1 MALDIKLKMRG
12 IYVLVLA
19 LGALLSVL
27 IYGFGDDMLHASR
40 KLVRQDLPLLEDIAQ
55 LKVEVMEQESLLHE
69 YYASGDRA
77 RFVTE
82 QEVNGLEYEQ
92 VYARLVRSFGQ
103 APELER
109 VQGYYARA
117 RDIAAELDAT
127 LTREPVDDDHA
138 QALLAH
144 LSGIVRSLNTELD
157 TLMQLIEAR
166 VLESAASAES
176 TIATISR
183 LVLLYTIAIFLVAVI
198 VGYSV
203 NGYLYANA
211 ERRRLAVFPE
221 RNPNPVMRLALDGA
235 LLYANPAA
243 AELLGKIGADPN
255 DALKLLPPDLRERL
269 KALRASGRGYDI
281 WQYQVQSRLLECG
294 IHYIPDLTIYHAY
307 VTDITERRRTE
318 EKLVFQ
324 AYHNAL
330 TELPNRRMFEEVVEQ
345 TLPTADAG
353 GRQAAVLLLSL
364 DRLKVVTETF
374 GHVIGDQLLQA
385 IALRLKTV
393 LEHCREGCH
402 NAMLYHF
409 DGELYAVLLPE
420 LASSQAPAM
429 VAEKLLEA
437 MKEPLYVA
445 GRELFVSVSIGVAVF
460 PDDGREA
467 VALLRNAE
475 SALQRVKKA
484 GGRGFQ
490 LYKPEMNAMA
500 AQWLSLENYL
510 RHALEHGELVV
521 YYQPQFDVK
530 SGRATGV
537 EALLRWSHPTRGLLP
552 PGEFIPLAEETG
564 MIVGLGEWVLRQ
576 ACVQQRVW
584 CEQGLMA
591 GTMAV
596 NMSAGQ
602 FHQQNLPAI
611 VAGVLAETKLPAQ
624 YLELEITESVAMH
637 DAARSAAMLHEL
649 KDMGV
654 RLAIDDFGT
663 GFSSLSYL
671 KRFPIDR
678 LKIDRS
684 FIHGLTTDANDG
696 AITRAVI
703 TLGHALKQHVLAEGV
718 ETREQ
723 LLRLRQYECDEAQGN
738 LYAPPLPAA
747 EVEKFLRSQPRLAVE
762 RV

>member
-27 IYGFGDDMLHASR
+27 IYSFGDDMLRASR

-69 YYASGDRA
+69 YYAGGDRE
-77 RFVTE
+77 RFLLE
-82 QEVNGLEYEQ
+82 QDANAAEYEQ
-92 VYARLVRSFGQ
+92 AYKRLTRGFGQ

-109 VQGYYARA
+109 VQSYYARV
-117 RDIAAELDAT
+117 RDIAAELDST
-127 LTREPVDDDHA
+127 LTQQSVDGEHA

-166 VLESAASAES
+166 VLESADSAEA

-203 NGYLYANA
+203 NAYLHANA

-221 RNPNPVMRLALDGA
+221 RNPNPVMRLALDGT

-243 AELLGKIGADPN
+243 AELLGKIGLDPH
-255 DALKLLPPDLRERL
+255 DALKLLPSDLRQRL
-269 KALRASGRGYDI
+269 QVLRANGRGYDV
-281 WQYQVQSRLLECG
+281 WQYQVDTRLLECG

-330 TELPNRRMFEEVVEQ
+330 TELPNRRMFEEVMEQ
-345 TLPTADAG
+345 TLPPPGPG
-353 GRQAAVLLLSL
+353 GRQAALLLLSV

-385 IALRLKTV
+385 IAARLKTV
-393 LEHCREGCH
+393 LDHCREGCH
-402 NAMLYHF
+402 NATLYHF
-409 DGELYAVLLPE
+409 DGELYAVLLPD
-420 LASSQAPAM
+420 LTGAQAPAM
-429 VAEKLLEA
+429 VAEKVLEA

-445 GRELFVSVSIGVAVF
+445 GRELFASVSIGVAVF
-460 PDDGREA
+460 PDDGRDA
-467 VALLRNAE
+467 VTLLRNAE
-475 SALQRVKKA
+475 SAMQRVKKT

-490 LYKPEMNAMA
+490 MYEPEMNAMA
-500 AQWLSLENYL
+500 AQWMALENYL
-510 RHALEHGELVV
+510 RHALEHGELAV

-537 EALLRWSHPTRGLLP
+537 EALLRWSHPTRGLLL

-564 MIVGLGEWVLRQ
+564 MIVGLGEWVLHQ
-576 ACVQQRVW
+576 ACEQQRVW
-584 CEQGLMA
+584 CEQGLMV

-602 FHQQNLPAI
+602 FHQQSLPAL
-611 VAGVLAETKLPAQ
+611 VARVLQQTRLPAQ
-624 YLELEITESVAMH
+624 YLELEITETVAMQ
-637 DAARSAAMLHEL
+637 DATRSTATLHQL

-684 FIHGLTTDANDG
+684 FVHGLTTDANDL

-703 TLGHALKQHVLAEGV
+703 TLGHSLKQRVLAEGV

-723 LLRLRQYECDEAQGN
+723 LARLRQLDCDEAQGN

-747 EVEKFLRSQPRLAVE
+747 EVEALLRSQPRLVE

>member
-27 IYGFGDDMLHASR
+27 IYSFGDDMLHASR

-55 LKVEVMEQESLLHE
+55 LKVEVMEHESLLHE
-69 YYASGDRA
+69 YYASGDRE
-77 RFVTE
+77 RFLLE
-82 QEVNGLEYEQ
+82 QDANAADYEQ
-92 VYARLVRSFGQ
+92 AYKRLSRGFGQ

-109 VQGYYARA
+109 VQGYYARM
-117 RDIAAELDAT
+117 RDIAAELDST
-127 LTREPVDDDHA
+127 LTQQPADGEHA

-166 VLESAASAES
+166 VLESAGSAEA

-221 RNPNPVMRLALDGA
+221 RNPNPVMRLALDGT

-243 AELLGKIGADPN
+243 AELLGKIGLDPN
-255 DALKLLPPDLRERL
+255 DALKLLPPDLRQRL
-269 KALRASGRGYDI
+269 KALRANGRGYDV
-281 WQYQVQSRLLECG
+281 WQYQVDTRLLECG

-318 EKLVFQ
+318 ERLVFQ

-330 TELPNRRMFEEVVEQ
+330 TELPNRRMFEEVMEQ
-345 TLPTADAG
+345 TLPPPGPGA
-353 GRQAAVLLLSL
+353 RQAALLLLSV

-385 IALRLKTV
+385 IAVRLKTI
-393 LEHCREGCH
+393 LDHCREGCH
-402 NAMLYHF
+402 NATLYHF
-409 DGELYAVLLPE
+409 DGELYAVLLPD
-420 LASSQAPAM
+420 LVSAQAPAM
-429 VAEKLLEA
+429 VAEKVLEA

-445 GRELFVSVSIGVAVF
+445 GRELFASVSIGVAVF
-460 PDDGREA
+460 PDDGRDA
-467 VALLRNAE
+467 VTLLRNAE
-475 SALQRVKKA
+475 SAMQRVKKT

-490 LYKPEMNAMA
+490 LYEPEMNAMA
-500 AQWLSLENYL
+500 AQWMALENYL
-510 RHALEHGELVV
+510 RHALEHGELAV

-537 EALLRWSHPTRGLLP
+537 EALLRWSHPTRGLLL

-564 MIVGLGEWVLRQ
+564 MIVGLGEWVLHQ
-576 ACVQQRVW
+576 ACAQQRAW
-584 CEQGLMA
+584 CEQGLMV

-602 FHQQNLPAI
+602 FHQQDLPAL
-611 VAGVLAETKLPAQ
+611 VARVLQQTRLPAQ
-624 YLELEITESVAMH
+624 YLELEITETVAMQ
-637 DAARSAAMLHEL
+637 DAARSTATLHEL
-649 KDMGV
+649 KNMGV

-684 FIHGLTTDANDG
+684 FVRGLTTDANDL

-703 TLGHALKQHVLAEGV
+703 TLGHSLKQRVLAEGV
-718 ETREQ
+718 ETRDQ
-723 LLRLRQYECDEAQGN
+723 LARLRQLDCDEAQGN

-747 EVEKFLRSQPRLAVE
+747 EVEQLLRSQPRLVE